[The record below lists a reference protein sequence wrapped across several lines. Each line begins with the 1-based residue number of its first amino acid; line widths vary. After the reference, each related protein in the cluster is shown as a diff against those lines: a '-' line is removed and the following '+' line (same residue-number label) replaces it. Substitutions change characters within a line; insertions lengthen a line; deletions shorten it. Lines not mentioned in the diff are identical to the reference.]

1 MTMFILFFIILEIL
15 VFAGASL
22 FHFGM
27 FQKGY
32 EHPKARIAELV
43 IAIILLTGLISG
55 LIFPDQLRI
64 IALIVQAIALFG
76 TLIGIFTIV
85 VGVGPRSVPDYLFH
99 LSMITLLVTG
109 LLTIY

>member
-1 MTMFILFFIILEIL
+1 MLIICFLILEIL

-22 FHFGM
+22 FHFGV
-27 FQKGY
+27 FKKGY

-43 IAIILLTGLISG
+43 IGIILFGGLISG
-55 LIFPDQLRI
+55 LLFPDQLRT

-76 TLIGIFTIV
+76 TLIGIFTII